1 MRLMASPLPEARE
14 YGGMILAEL
23 KRVMPSFVS
32 RVERPDR
39 GGEWISYLEQ
49 RREQTE
55 SWVARLGL
63 DRRGDG
69 EGAPSVELVHVDGSE
84 EDLLA
89 SCLFEAASASRR
101 PRSSPASTSSTA
113 PSGRAAG
120 ARWSASAPTAATAPA
135 AASRRCATASRS
147 SPTTAPSATCSATGC

>member
-1 MRLMASPLPEARE
+1 
-14 YGGMILAEL
+14 
-23 KRVMPSFVS
+23 MPSFVS

-39 GGEWISYLEQ
+39 GGEWVSYLER

-63 DRRGDG
+63 DRRGGGDD
-69 EGAPSVELVHVDGSE
+69 APSVELIHVDGTE

-89 SCLFEAASASRR
+89 ACLFEAASAPETEVLARIDVLDR
-101 PRSSPASTSSTA
+101 DERA
-113 PSGRAAG
+113 RAAG
-120 ARWSASAPTAATAPA
+120 GAGRRARQPPPPARA